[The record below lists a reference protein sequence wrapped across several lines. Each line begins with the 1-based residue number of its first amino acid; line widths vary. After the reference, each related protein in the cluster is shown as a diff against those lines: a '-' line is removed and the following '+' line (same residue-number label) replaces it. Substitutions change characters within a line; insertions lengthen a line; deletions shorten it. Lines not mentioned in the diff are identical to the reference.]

1 MSILARLANMG
12 DFFGL
17 LLKIKPGDVMQIAEG
32 VQTLADDDADLKE
45 RVLAGISVASILV
58 DYTETEADDEFVEFV
73 RDLTESDGVWAIVDA
88 VRELLGGKKVG
99 QLTIVADHPHGLTV
113 GAQCAQLQPASNRH
127 TLGVVDRRDAYH
139 RAVRLDLGALHR

>member
-17 LLKIKPGDVMQIAEG
+17 LLKIKPGHVMEIAEG

-99 QLTIVADHPHGLTV
+99 QLTIVADHPHGVTV
-113 GAQCAQLQPASNRH
+113 GADSEGETKMVP
-127 TLGVVDRRDAYH
+127 LGVLVQV
-139 RAVRLDLGALHR
+139 AVFVVQMIRLMREK